1 MFAEYGHLL
10 RHNANY
16 RYLWYGY
23 VVSQL
28 GDWFNLIASAALIT
42 RVTSAGTALSYLFL
56 ARFLPQFVF
65 SPFAGMLSD
74 QYDRRKVMIVS
85 DILRAVTVLGFLLV
99 REPSQIWLFYLLT
112 ILQFVLSALFVPARS
127 AVLANIVSRKELVA
141 ANALDSVTWSTMLA
155 VGAMLGGVATAVF
168 GIETAFI
175 LDALTF
181 ILSAGLIA
189 RIKLPVD
196 LNAPIVERGY
206 GWLEMIGGVQYL
218 RLEPILFGV
227 VLAKAG
233 GALVWGAINVLEV
246 NYAEQIFP
254 LPIFPGVAGDV
265 LTLAIIYA
273 LSGVGTGLGPIL
285 VRHWLGDGTSQM
297 LGGIALGFGL
307 LAAGILALA
316 VAPTLP
322 LFLVATLF
330 RTVGS
335 GVLWVFSAALLQSV
349 VPDKVRGRV
358 FAFEFALLTLTQ
370 SISIYW
376 AGAAQD
382 WLGWDVRLVT
392 LSMGGLGTA
401 VALLWLFFVWQVRH
415 KPFVRYG

>member
-85 DILRAVTVLGFLLV
+85 DILRAITVLGFLLV

-181 ILSAGLIA
+181 ILSAWLIA

-196 LNAPIVERGY
+196 LNAPVVERGY

-246 NYAEQIFP
+246 NYAKQIFP
-254 LPIFPGVAGDV
+254 LPIFPSVEGDV

-285 VRHWLGDGTSQM
+285 VRHWLGDMTPQM
-297 LGGIALGFGL
+297 LWGIALGFGL

-316 VAPTLP
+316 VAPTLS

-401 VALLWLFFVWQVRH
+401 VALLWLIFVWQVRH

>member
-1 MFAEYGHLL
+1 M
-10 RHNANY
+10 
-16 RYLWYGY
+16 
-23 VVSQL
+23 
-28 GDWFNLIASAALIT
+28 
-42 RVTSAGTALSYLFL
+42 
-56 ARFLPQFVF
+56 
-65 SPFAGMLSD
+65 
-74 QYDRRKVMIVS
+74 
-85 DILRAVTVLGFLLV
+85 
-99 REPSQIWLFYLLT
+99 
-112 ILQFVLSALFVPARS
+112 
-127 AVLANIVSRKELVA
+127 
-141 ANALDSVTWSTMLA
+141 
-155 VGAMLGGVATAVF
+155 
-168 GIETAFI
+168 
-175 LDALTF
+175 
-181 ILSAGLIA
+181 
-189 RIKLPVD
+189 D

-401 VALLWLFFVWQVRH
+401 VALLWLFFVWQVRY

>member
-1 MFAEYGHLL
+1 M

-85 DILRAVTVLGFLLV
+85 DILRAITVLGFLLV

-175 LDALTF
+175 LDALT
-181 ILSAGLIA
+181 LSY
-189 RIKLPVD
+189 R
-196 LNAPIVERGY
+196 RG
-206 GWLEMIGGVQYL
+206 
-218 RLEPILFGV
+218 
-227 VLAKAG
+227 
-233 GALVWGAINVLEV
+233 
-246 NYAEQIFP
+246 
-254 LPIFPGVAGDV
+254 
-265 LTLAIIYA
+265 
-273 LSGVGTGLGPIL
+273 
-285 VRHWLGDGTSQM
+285 
-297 LGGIALGFGL
+297 
-307 LAAGILALA
+307 
-316 VAPTLP
+316 
-322 LFLVATLF
+322 
-330 RTVGS
+330 
-335 GVLWVFSAALLQSV
+335 
-349 VPDKVRGRV
+349 
-358 FAFEFALLTLTQ
+358 
-370 SISIYW
+370 
-376 AGAAQD
+376 
-382 WLGWDVRLVT
+382 
-392 LSMGGLGTA
+392 
-401 VALLWLFFVWQVRH
+401 
-415 KPFVRYG
+415 